1 VRLAFVVAVIAVA
14 FVGMALRLGRGDP
27 STTTRPATPIA
38 AVRPLPADCTE
49 GPAGD
54 TVCELSP
61 ADAAPFLGFTPERPA
76 TVPPGIHRVAQ
87 QLRTFDAAG
96 ATGPGATRGTGYFQT
111 WAPVGVIPDASGEYP
126 QQLRFVERAVAAG
139 DSTACDNQFRPLTLA
154 SGHRACSG
162 ADTRGTHR
170 VIWTAYGVVHVL
182 EGRDISRAQLVQFAA
197 SFP

>member
-1 VRLAFVVAVIAVA
+1 MVAVIAVA
-14 FVGMALRLGRGDP
+14 FVGMALHLGRGNP
-27 STTTRPATPIA
+27 STTARPATPIA
-38 AVRPLPADCTE
+38 AVRPLPADCTV
-49 GPAGD
+49 GTAGD

-87 QLRTFDAAG
+87 QLRSSDAAG
-96 ATGPGATRGTGYFQT
+96 VSGPAAARATGYFQT
-111 WAPVGVIPDASGEYP
+111 WAPVGVIPDAAGEYP

-139 DSTACDNQFRPLTLA
+139 DSTTCDDQFRPLTLA

-162 ADTRGTHR
+162 ADTERGTDR

-197 SFP
+197 AFP